1 MKINSIMFLVFLGAS
16 LPSHGEERGAP
27 TTQLD
32 LNTLGFDLPTAIRLR
47 IDLAVLQRPEY
58 TKDLQELGVNGMD
71 VQDAR
76 TIPSSWVA
84 VYKARDGVVFLTDK
98 LNMALWLRQDNG
110 WKCLVAGLRVDKTF
124 GGAPP
129 SLPALYLGNG
139 LFAITET
146 VPGHVKEES
155 KDGFPQAR
163 AVTFLI
169 DSMDGKVKERS
180 ESFVYDHNPPVRVP
194 ASWLMRYKIKSEQAV
209 PSDGH
214 KPSSRSPSTDP
225 IAPADAH

>member
-1 MKINSIMFLVFLGAS
+1 MKINSIMVLIFLGAA
-16 LPSHGEERGAP
+16 LPSDGEEQGAP

-32 LNTLGFDLPTAIRLR
+32 LSSLGFDLPTAIRLR
-47 IDLAVLQRPEY
+47 VDLAVLQRPEY
-58 TKDLQELGVNGMD
+58 TKDLKEMGMNGMD
-71 VQDAR
+71 GR
-76 TIPSSWVA
+76 TNPASWVA
-84 VYKARDGVVFLTDK
+84 VYKAQDSVVFLTDR

-110 WKCLVAGLRVDKTF
+110 WKCLVAGLHVDKTF

-146 VPGHVKEES
+146 VPGCVKEKS

-180 ESFVYDHNPPVRVP
+180 ESFVYDQNPPV
-194 ASWLMRYKIKSEQAV
+194 
-209 PSDGH
+209 
-214 KPSSRSPSTDP
+214 KPDDMF
-225 IAPADAH
+225 IGGIHD